1 MFTGKHSPGI
11 QPVFEELC
19 LKQSRTAF
27 SQKGLLIKRGTRE
40 GNNASSQ
47 NRTFVAIIE
56 NVVFSGVS
64 LEEGNYILVTTA
76 VGLLTSVKGNY
87 IFETKEVFT
96 NKLVPAGF
104 IVNFHFIE

>member
-11 QPVFEELC
+11 QPAFEELNVFE
-19 LKQSRTAF
+19 RTAF
-27 SQKGLLIKRGTRE
+27 SQKGLLIVKLELMKRGTRE

-47 NRTFVAIIE
+47 NCTFVVVVAIIE

-87 IFETKEVFT
+87 IF
-96 NKLVPAGF
+96 
-104 IVNFHFIE
+104 